1 MSNRMRFNFDSPK
14 VAKLRRQIAHT
25 QREKDKLDHRLQS
38 LSRSL
43 QYAEAKRR
51 RKRRPHEKN

>member
-1 MSNRMRFNFDSPK
+1 MSKRMRFHFESPK

-25 QREKDKLDHRLQS
+25 QREKDKLDRRLQS

-43 QYAEAKRR
+43 QYAET
-51 RKRRPHEKN
+51 KRRPRRRTHEKT